1 MRIAVLILGL
11 LLCAALR
18 ASDLPAGAIQISA
31 DQIPWKEGPPSLPKG
46 SKVAVLEGNP
56 GKSGIF
62 TLRVRAP
69 AGARVAAHT
78 HPKPERV
85 TIISGA
91 VGVGFGDY
99 YDQTKLRVFRTGD
112 YYLTPPG
119 IPHFLSFAEDSVVQ
133 ITGNGPWLVTPVSP

>member
-56 GKSGIF
+56 GFQNWGLLFDPPRYSTF
-62 TLRVRAP
+62 LELCR
-69 AGARVAAHT
+69 
-78 HPKPERV
+78 
-85 TIISGA
+85 
-91 VGVGFGDY
+91 GFGGTNY
-99 YDQTKLRVFRTGD
+99 RERSLAGD
-112 YYLTPPG
+112 SGKPLNAPG
-119 IPHFLSFAEDSVVQ
+119 ISFKTTNCV
-133 ITGNGPWLVTPVSP
+133 P